1 MSQPHPIVQLLKE
14 DDRYSVEAYSFV
26 RDALSFGQHVLG
38 YGEAQSADE
47 DDDDLADDDVSDD
60 DDETN
65 PFLAAMEEDDDL
77 DEDAEPR
84 VERHLTGQQLCEAIR
99 QYAVEQYGY
108 MAKVVLNSWGLHT
121 TGDFGEIVYNLIRI
135 GMMKKSESDRRE
147 DFDDC
152 YDFDEAFQQRYKIT
166 MAKE

>member
-1 MSQPHPIVQLLKE
+1 MSQPHPIVKLLEE

-38 YGEAQSADE
+38 YGEENLPSATDE
-47 DDDDLADDDVSDD
+47 DEADIDDDDDDDV
-60 DDETN
+60 N
-65 PFLAAMEEDDDL
+65 PFLAELEELDDDV
-77 DEDAEPR
+77 DEPR

-99 QYAVEQYGY
+99 QYALEQYGY
-108 MAKVVLNSWGLHT
+108 MSKVVLNSWGIHN

>member
-1 MSQPHPIVQLLKE
+1 MNQPHPIVQLLKE

-38 YGEAQSADE
+38 YGEEQLPSDE
-47 DDDDLADDDVSDD
+47 ELNDDDDDAAS
-60 DDETN
+60 
-65 PFLAAMEEDDDL
+65 PFLAAMDEEEDDV
-77 DEDAEPR
+77 PR

-99 QYAVEQYGY
+99 LYAVEQYGY

-135 GMMKKSESDRRE
+135 GMMKKSDSDRRE

>member
-1 MSQPHPIVQLLKE
+1 MSQPHPIVKLLQE

-38 YGEAQSADE
+38 YGDANTSGEAEAVDEE
-47 DDDDLADDDVSDD
+47 DDDEA
-60 DDETN
+60 N
-65 PFLAAMEEDDDL
+65 PFLAELEESSDEDD
-77 DEDAEPR
+77 EPR
-84 VERHLTGQQLCEAIR
+84 VEQHLTGQQLCEAIR
-99 QYAVEQYGY
+99 QYALEQYGY
-108 MAKVVLNSWGLHT
+108 MSKVVLNSWGIRN

-135 GMMKKSESDRRE
+135 GMMKKSDSDRRA

-152 YDFDEAFQQRYKIT
+152 YDFDEAFQQRYQIT

>member
-1 MSQPHPIVQLLKE
+1 MNQPHPIAKLLEE

-38 YGEAQSADE
+38 YGEEGAISE
-47 DDDDLADDDVSDD
+47 DDEEAAS
-60 DDETN
+60 
-65 PFLAAMEEDDDL
+65 PFLAAMEEED
-77 DEDAEPR
+77 DEDAPR

-99 QYAVEQYGY
+99 LYALEQYGY
-108 MAKVVLNSWGLHT
+108 MAKVVLNSWGLYT

-152 YDFDEAFQQRYKIT
+152 YNFDEAFQQRYKIT